1 MRKALSLYCPAAS
14 TTFYFAPL
22 IPCYLKGANWVLN
35 VTQGAGN
42 KTVVIALSGGSTI
55 CSGTAVTAGTPVEGT
70 MTTTAAY
77 LKQVISKTT
86 PMTIVVDFASG
97 SAATLVIDLDL
108 DKFEATV

>member
-1 MRKALSLYCPAAS
+1 MRRTLALYCGAAS

-22 IPCYLKGANWVLN
+22 TPCFLKGANWVLN
-35 VTQGAGN
+35 ATQSAGN
-42 KTVVIALSGGSTI
+42 KTVVMALVGGSTI
-55 CSGTAVTAGTPVEGT
+55 CNGLAVTAGTAVEGT

-86 PMTIVVDFASG
+86 PMSIVVDFNGG

-108 DKFEATV
+108 DAFESAL